1 VTRRP
6 TAGKPPSSAHPHASA
21 PRLLIDTNVVLDLL
35 LARQPWAHD
44 AARLF
49 DACAQGAAHAF
60 LAAHAVTTIHYLVE
74 RVVSRKVANTAV
86 SDLLEI
92 MTVVPADSDD
102 FRRALTLGVRD
113 FEDAVHVTAFLRCG
127 AQSLVTRNARDFKAA
142 KIETRT
148 AGETLALLGAKAKA
162 PARRGNT
169 APHRS

>member
-1 VTRRP
+1 MTRRP
-6 TAGKPPSSAHPHASA
+6 TSSKTLTTAPPNASV
-21 PRLLIDTNVVLDLL
+21 PTLLIDTNVVLDLL
-35 LARQPWAHD
+35 LAREPWAHD

-49 DACAQGAAHAF
+49 DACAQGAARAF

-74 RVVSRKVANTAV
+74 RALSRKVASTAV

-127 AQSLVTRNARDFKAA
+127 AQFLVTRSARDFRAA
-142 KIETRT
+142 QIETRT
-148 AGETLALLGAKAKA
+148 AGEVFATLAVAR
-162 PARRGNT
+162 PA
-169 APHRS
+169 